1 MSLLNNSC
9 CGNGQA
15 GAQKLN
21 GCVSELLNQLA
32 NANTNLCT
40 VGQQPRVLLVNRG
53 AVSPVDLLGV
63 TTPTEFTL
71 VRFDAATSCA
81 VFTYADVDGTGAAIT
96 RTYVVDS
103 RCICGIV
110 CLGA

>member
-1 MSLLNNSC
+1 MSLIKNSC

-15 GAQKLN
+15 AGTQRLN

-32 NANTNLCT
+32 NGNNNFCSL
-40 VGQQPRVLLVNRG
+40 GQNNRVLIIPRG
-53 AVSPVDLLGV
+53 AVSPLDLGGA

-71 VRFDAATSCA
+71 IRFDVATSCA

-96 RTYVVDS
+96 RTYVTDS

-110 CLGA
+110 CVA

>member
-15 GAQKLN
+15 GAQRLN

-32 NANTNLCT
+32 NANTNLCSL
-40 VGQQPRVLLVNRG
+40 GQMNRVLIIPRG
-53 AVSPVDLLGV
+53 VAVPLDLGGA

-71 VRFDAATSCA
+71 VRYDAITHCA

-96 RTYVVDS
+96 RTYVTDARGIV
-103 RCICGIV
+103 GIV
-110 CLGA
+110 CLSA

>member
-1 MSLLNNSC
+1 MSLFNNSC

-32 NANTNLCT
+32 NANTNLCSL
-40 VGQQPRVLLVNRG
+40 GQSNRVLLIPRG
-53 AVSPVDLLGV
+53 AVSPLDLLGA

-71 VRFDAATSCA
+71 VRYDAATYCA
-81 VFTYADVDGTGAAIT
+81 VFTYADVDGTGAPIT
-96 RTYVVDS
+96 RTYVADS
-103 RCICGIV
+103 RCYCGIV

>member
-1 MSLLNNSC
+1 MSLFNNSC

-15 GAQKLN
+15 GAQRLN
-21 GCVSELLNQLA
+21 GTVSELLNQLA
-32 NANTNLCT
+32 NANTNLCSL
-40 VGQQPRVLLVNRG
+40 GQQNRVLLVHRG
-53 AVSPVDLLGV
+53 ASSPVDLLGA

-71 VRFDAATSCA
+71 VRFDAATYSA

-103 RCICGIV
+103 RCICGVV